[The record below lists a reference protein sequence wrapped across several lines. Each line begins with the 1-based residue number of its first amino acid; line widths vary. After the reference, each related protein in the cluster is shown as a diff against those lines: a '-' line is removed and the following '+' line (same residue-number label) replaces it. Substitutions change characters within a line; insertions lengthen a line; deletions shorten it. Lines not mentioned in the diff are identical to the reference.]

1 MKVPKP
7 RKLASGSYF
16 IQLRIDGESI
26 SITKPTALECTK
38 AAELEKARL
47 RNGMKKRRTATRLT
61 LRDAVDNYIDARGT
75 ALSPSTIRGYKCI
88 RNTRFQK
95 AMDLPL
101 SASIKWQSIV
111 NAEAQKCSAR
121 TVSNAWHFIA
131 SVLRENDMDV
141 PKIKL
146 PQAVPNERQW
156 LDPDQ
161 IRVFINA
168 AKGDLCELAM
178 LLCLHSCRKSEVFA
192 LTKADFDFTD
202 ADGTIRIHSA
212 KVLDETGRYVTK
224 STGKTVAATRTIP
237 VMIPRVRELVEMLP
251 EDDSSVAPYWPN
263 MLYKHINAICEKND
277 LPLVGVHGL
286 RHSFASLAY
295 HLGWSE
301 AYTMK
306 IGGWEDIATMRKV
319 YTHIAEKDKLKAS
332 NSMADFYK
340 SLTKNANEV

>member
-1 MKVPKP
+1 MKVPKARRLP
-7 RKLASGSYF
+7 SGNWF
-16 IQLRIDGESI
+16 IQLRLDGQSV
-26 SITKPTALECTK
+26 SVTRPTEAECIK
-38 AAELEKARL
+38 AAELLKAEH
-47 RNGMKKRRTATRLT
+47 RNGIKKRRIAGKT
-61 LRDAVDNYIDARGT
+61 LRAAIDSYIKARDI

-88 RNTRFQK
+88 RDTRFQ
-95 AMDLPL
+95 AVMDMPL
-101 SASIKWQSIV
+101 TSSIRWQRQI
-111 NAEAQKCSAR
+111 NAEAQLCSAR
-121 TVSNAWHFIA
+121 TVSNAWHFVA
-131 SVLRENDMDV
+131 SVLRENGMDV
-141 PKIKL
+141 PEVIL
-146 PQAVPNERQW
+146 PQSVSKERPW

-161 IRVFINA
+161 IGLFIDA
-168 AKGDLCELAM
+168 ARGDLCELAI

-212 KVLDETGRYVTK
+212 KVLDETGHYVTK

-251 EDDSSVAPYWPN
+251 EDASSVAPYWPN

-301 AYTMK
+301 EMTMMV
-306 IGGWEDIATMRKV
+306 GGWDDVKTMRKI
-319 YTHIAEKDKLKAS
+319 YTHIAQSDKLKAS

-340 SLTKNANEV
+340 NI